1 MSESS
6 KCIDFTSIYRLAQ
19 KMKSKMKLKK
29 YTAMITKKLKTALV
43 ILLLGITKL
52 VSSQN
57 LEIDGRFLNETN
69 EKIKVSYSL
78 YEQKTL
84 VKNGRSKKIHAD
96 LKLDKEYKLVLT
108 KDGFEDKTIYF
119 TTKTKLKYDFVFMF
133 DAILKPIQSLKKD
146 EPNEVLVYYNPKR
159 KEFNFQK
166 SIAKK

>member
-1 MSESS
+1 
-6 KCIDFTSIYRLAQ
+6 
-19 KMKSKMKLKK
+19 MK
-29 YTAMITKKLKTALV
+29 TKNLKTVLM
-43 ILLLGITKL
+43 IFLLGTSKFL
-52 VSSQN
+52 SSQN

-69 EKIKVSYSL
+69 EKIKVCYSL
-78 YEQKTL
+78 YEQNRL

-96 LKLDKEYKLVLT
+96 LMLDKEYKLVLT
-108 KDGFEDKTIYF
+108 KDGFVDKTIYF

-166 SIAKK
+166 SIVKK